1 MHRLDNRLS
10 TSRKEIANYIRTIY
24 NDNMTQLITFRK
36 IRKKKKKKTERKKY
50 GRGSGYLDTYRV
62 VKVQMYNM
70 TLALRIS
77 FYGLYIRNSRLTHR
91 RVIDLTNMNSIVKPQ
106 SKIC

>member
-1 MHRLDNRLS
+1 
-10 TSRKEIANYIRTIY
+10 
-24 NDNMTQLITFRK
+24 MTQLITFRK
-36 IRKKKKKKTERKKY
+36 IRKKKKKRKKY
-50 GRGSGYLDTYRV
+50 GRGSGYLDTNRV

-77 FYGLYIRNSRLTHR
+77 FYGLYIRNSRLTHG
-91 RVIDLTNMNSIVKPQ
+91 RVIDLPNMNSFVKPQ